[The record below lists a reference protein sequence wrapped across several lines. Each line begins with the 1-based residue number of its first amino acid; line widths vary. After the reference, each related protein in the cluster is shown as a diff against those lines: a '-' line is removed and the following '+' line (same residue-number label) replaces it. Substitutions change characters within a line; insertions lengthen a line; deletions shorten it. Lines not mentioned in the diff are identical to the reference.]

1 MTCRAEESGEVS
13 SSERIV
19 FSILMHRHKLQFV
32 LDAMFLSTGFFA
44 RNSCNQCQ
52 NRLSWTQ
59 IYENISMMCRV
70 KKNIFKGSIFSI
82 CIAFLFRKQC
92 NVKFDIFRLSIRFTF
107 LYLYNYFLTVDQ
119 EFNKLNSFVM
129 LYHNSD
135 IKTIIQRVYILRNI
149 YNIVIINY
157 EEESNDSIVESGE
170 YNKQEKSVL
179 FFHHYIRVI
188 RVVQSLLILIAFFDL
203 ARR

>member
-1 MTCRAEESGEVS
+1 M
-13 SSERIV
+13 
-19 FSILMHRHKLQFV
+19 K
-32 LDAMFLSTGFFA
+32 
-44 RNSCNQCQ
+44 
-52 NRLSWTQ
+52 
-59 IYENISMMCRV
+59 IYLWCV
-70 KKNIFKGSIFSI
+70 VCKKNIFKGSIFSI

-107 LYLYNYFLTVDQ
+107 LYLY
-119 EFNKLNSFVM
+119 
-129 LYHNSD
+129 
-135 IKTIIQRVYILRNI
+135 I

-188 RVVQSLLILIAFFDL
+188 LVTAEFVNSHRVFRSRSTIEFIFNSRYIPLLLFNL
-203 ARR
+203 HPLYRRANFPPRNIIFTDVAG